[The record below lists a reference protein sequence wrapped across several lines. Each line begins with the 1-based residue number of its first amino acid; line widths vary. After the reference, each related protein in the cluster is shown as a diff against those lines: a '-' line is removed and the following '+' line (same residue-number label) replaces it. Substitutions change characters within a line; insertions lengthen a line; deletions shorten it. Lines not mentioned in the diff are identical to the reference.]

1 MVSGHIAD
9 FSLDYEVGNS
19 VFIDNRDWVIA
30 EVRTGFIILQRDS
43 VDGTSQTID
52 VSKNELQELVKET
65 QHKFEN

>member
-19 VFIDNRDWVIA
+19 VFIDNKEWVIA

-52 VSKNELQELVKET
+52 ISESGLQELVKKT
-65 QHKFEN
+65 QHKIEN